1 MRTIII
7 EDESKAISALKE
19 ELQYNC
25 PEIELVDVAQNIKDA
40 IVKIQQHKPD
50 LVFLDIQ
57 LQDGLGFEIFRDL
70 ETIDFNVIFTTAYSE
85 YAVSAIKIGAL
96 DYLLKPIDSEE
107 LRLAVNKAIKQN
119 QTEMTTKVKSLLANE
134 TKNTSEKRI
143 TLQTSEGILLH
154 KISSIIRCHS
164 EGNYTQIHFDDGK
177 KLLIAKTLK
186 EFDEMLSVYDF
197 ERIHHSHLI
206 NMRHMNSYVNKDGG
220 YVVMSDRST
229 LPISQRK
236 KSTFIKALN
245 AFSI

>member
-7 EDESKAISALKE
+7 EDETKAISALKE

-25 PEIELVDVAQNIKDA
+25 PQVVLLDVAQNIKDA
-40 IVKIQQHKPD
+40 IAKIQEHKPD

-57 LQDGLGFEIFRDL
+57 LQDGLGFEIFRHL
-70 ETIDFNVIFTTAYSE
+70 ETIDFNVIFTTAYSQ
-85 YAVSAIKIGAL
+85 YALNAIKIGAL

-107 LRLAVNKAIKQN
+107 LRLAVDKAIKQN
-119 QTEMTTKVKSLLANE
+119 QTDITTKVKSLIANE
-134 TKNTSEKRI
+134 TNNTTEKRI
-143 TLQTSEGILLH
+143 TLQTSEGIFLH

-164 EGNYTQIHFDDGK
+164 EGNYTRIHFDNGK

-186 EFDEMLSVYDF
+186 EFDEMLSVHDF

-206 NMRHMNSYVNKDGG
+206 NMKHMNSYVNKDGG

-229 LPISQRK
+229 FPISQRK
-236 KSTFIKALN
+236 KSTFIKALSS
-245 AFSI
+245 FSI

>member
-7 EDESKAISALKE
+7 EDELKAISALKE

-25 PEIELVDVAQNIKDA
+25 PEVVLLDVAQNIKDA
-40 IVKIQQHKPD
+40 VVKIQQHKPD

-57 LQDGLGFEIFRDL
+57 LQDGLGFEIFRHL
-70 ETIDFNVIFTTAYSE
+70 ETLDFNVIFTTAYSE
-85 YAVSAIKIGAL
+85 YALNAIKIGAL

-107 LRLAVNKAIKQN
+107 LRQAVNKAIKQN
-119 QTEMTTKVKSLLANE
+119 QTELTTKVKTLLANE
-134 TKNTSEKRI
+134 TKNAGEKRI
-143 TLQTSEGILLH
+143 TLQTSEGIFLH

-164 EGNYTQIHFDDGK
+164 EGSYTRIHFENGK

-186 EFDEMLSVYDF
+186 EFDEMLSDYDF
-197 ERIHHSHLI
+197 ERIHNSHII
-206 NMRHMNSYVNKDGG
+206 NMKHMTSYVNKDGG

-236 KSTFIKALN
+236 KSGFMRALN